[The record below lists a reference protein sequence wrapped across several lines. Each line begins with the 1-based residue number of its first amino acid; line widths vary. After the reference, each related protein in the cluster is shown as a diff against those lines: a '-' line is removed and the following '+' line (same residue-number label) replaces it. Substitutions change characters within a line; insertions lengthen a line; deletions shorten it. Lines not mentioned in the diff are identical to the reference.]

1 MYNGI
6 RYTVIHFLF
15 EKKLQSL
22 KDYAERKYMIKIL
35 LVDDEPLLLESLE
48 IVLTIKGGFVVS
60 GTAENGIKALEL
72 LKEKP
77 VDVMLIDLNMP
88 GMGGIEL
95 IKKVKELYP
104 DIRMI
109 VLTTFYDEKNI
120 SEALSNGAAGYLLK
134 DSGKDAI
141 IEAVNQ
147 AVKGVGVLDA
157 KVLQK
162 LTGMLSSNALGT
174 NMENKSDPDGNMKGG
189 NTAKTEIKGSDSIEN
204 LMEKAGLTERE
215 KEIARLLAE
224 GCTNSQISSVLFI
237 SEGTVKNYVSI
248 IYDKFDI
255 RDRAKLVAYLKG

>member
-1 MYNGI
+1 
-6 RYTVIHFLF
+6 
-15 EKKLQSL
+15 
-22 KDYAERKYMIKIL
+22 MIKIL

-48 IVLTIKGGFVVS
+48 IVLTVKGGFEVC
-60 GTAENGIKALEL
+60 GTAGNGIKALEL
-72 LKEKP
+72 LKETKA
-77 VDVMLIDLNMP
+77 DVMLVDLNMP
-88 GMGGIEL
+88 DMGGIEL

-104 DIRMI
+104 EIRMV

-120 SEALSNGAAGYLLK
+120 SAALSNGASGYLLK

-162 LTGMLSSNALGT
+162 LTGMLSTGT
-174 NMENKSDPDGNMKGG
+174 FRGSEDFGKESKRVDNSSGTDSSDKNSGSKAGNMETRMQ
-189 NTAKTEIKGSDSIEN
+189 E
-204 LMEKAGLTERE
+204 AGLTDRE
-215 KEIARLLAE
+215 KEIARLIAE
-224 GCTNSQISSVLFI
+224 GCTNSQIASILYI

-255 RDRAKLVAYLKG
+255 RDRAKLVVYLKG

>member
-1 MYNGI
+1 
-6 RYTVIHFLF
+6 
-15 EKKLQSL
+15 
-22 KDYAERKYMIKIL
+22 MIKIL

-48 IVLTIKGGFVVS
+48 IVLTVKGGFEVC
-60 GTAENGIKALEL
+60 GTAGNGIKALEL
-72 LKEKP
+72 LKKTKA
-77 VDVMLIDLNMP
+77 DVMLVDLNMP
-88 GMGGIEL
+88 DMGGIEL

-104 DIRMI
+104 EIRMV

-120 SEALSNGAAGYLLK
+120 SAALSNGASGYLLK

-162 LTGMLSSNALGT
+162 LTGILSSNTLGNDRENEEDT
-174 NMENKSDPDGNMKGG
+174 GKNSMPVEKKSAVTME
-189 NTAKTEIKGSDSIEN
+189 E
-204 LMEKAGLTERE
+204 LMANAGLTERE
-215 KEIARLLAE
+215 KEIAKLIAE
-224 GCTNSQISSVLFI
+224 GCTNSQIASLLFI

-255 RDRAKLVAYLKG
+255 RDRAKLVAYLK

>member
-1 MYNGI
+1 M
-6 RYTVIHFLF
+6 
-15 EKKLQSL
+15 
-22 KDYAERKYMIKIL
+22 
-35 LVDDEPLLLESLE
+35 
-48 IVLTIKGGFVVS
+48 
-60 GTAENGIKALEL
+60 
-72 LKEKP
+72 
-77 VDVMLIDLNMP
+77 
-88 GMGGIEL
+88 
-95 IKKVKELYP
+95 IKKVKELYS

-189 NTAKTEIKGSDSIEN
+189 NTAKTEISDSIEN

>member
-1 MYNGI
+1 
-6 RYTVIHFLF
+6 
-15 EKKLQSL
+15 
-22 KDYAERKYMIKIL
+22 MIKIL

-48 IVLTIKGGFVVS
+48 IVLTLKGGFEVC
-60 GTAENGIKALEL
+60 GTAGNGIKALEI
-72 LKEKP
+72 LKETHA
-77 VDVMLIDLNMP
+77 DVMLIDLNMP

-104 DIRMI
+104 EIRMV

-120 SEALSNGAAGYLLK
+120 SEALSSGASGYLLK

-162 LTGMLSSNALGT
+162 LTGMLSSQALGT
-174 NMENKSDPDGNMKGG
+174 DTENKSGTGRIEGAG
-189 NTAKTEIKGSDSIEN
+189 NTNEINGSDSIET
-204 LMEKAGLTERE
+204 LMEKAGLTDRE

-224 GCTNSQISSVLFI
+224 GCTNSQIASVLYI

-255 RDRAKLVAYLKG
+255 RDRAKLVVHLKG